1 MIEPVIVQHM
11 VAEAMGIDF
20 TSVAVCIQQGFLIAA
35 LTAASAIAGI
45 GSQLYNNHKARQ
57 AAKKQAELAKKQ
69 AAFNKKQGLQLYG
82 DEGLYRHQA
91 SDALSNAQEEYD
103 LNKEQIE
110 FSWDQAQ
117 QSYDLNL
124 STLDH
129 NRLRADENID
139 NKNLENQAALGAF
152 GVRGGSSRTKANK
165 TIADAK
171 EDVSFGYDQNKTQL
185 NMGLESAQKQTE
197 LAQEQLDLGMQ
208 KAQQSYGYAIEQADM
223 GKEAA
228 LKGYEFAS
236 EGIKNQL
243 QSVYDQTNAWSVV
256 TAGLSGL
263 QSGLQTSASVTSFG
277 QQYLGWGSPTSV
289 GDWFFG
295 SDWRKS

>member
-20 TSVAVCIQQGFLIAA
+20 TNVAVCIQQGWLQAVIAGAA
-35 LTAASAIAGI
+35 LVVGAVAQYQS
-45 GSQLYNNHKARQ
+45 NK
-57 AAKKQAELAKKQ
+57 AAKKAAKEQAELAKKQ

-82 DEGLYRHQA
+82 DEGLYRQQA
-91 SDALSNAQEEYD
+91 SEALANTQEEYD
-103 LNKEQIE
+103 INKEQIE

-129 NRLRADENID
+129 NRLRADESID
-139 NKNLENQAALGAF
+139 DQNLKNQAALGAF

-165 TIADAK
+165 TIADAR
-171 EDVSFGYDQNKTQL
+171 ENLSFEYGQNKTQL
-185 NMGLESAQKQTE
+185 NMSLESAQKQTE

-236 EGIKNQL
+236 EGISNQL
-243 QSVYDQTNAWSVV
+243 QSVYDQANSWSVI

-263 QSGLQTSASVTSFG
+263 QSGFQMASAVNTFG
-277 QQYLGWGSPTSV
+277 QQYLNDDDKVNFWK
-289 GDWFFG
+289 DW
-295 SDWRKS
+295 WA